1 MTGTKN
7 TESALIGSGS
17 IYSNPEIFKIML
29 AQMINGSPSDLE
41 ILFGNDNEEEENSSD
56 WFLGSSIF
64 SNNPLQTANLTDT
77 NGSNIVLNSN
87 LAINNLISNLI

>member
-1 MTGTKN
+1 MIAPATLASLGYLTGTKT
-7 TESALIGSGS
+7 TESNLIGSGS

-41 ILFGNDNEEEENSSD
+41 ILFGDENEEEKNND

-64 SNNPLQTANLTDT
+64 SNNALDQQTQT
-77 NGSNIVLNSN
+77 
-87 LAINNLISNLI
+87 NNLISNLI